1 MPATPLARPW
11 TVVPGKAASS
21 DQAAH
26 GAHEA
31 PGSARLRACFLGARG
46 AIGGTSD
53 ARGAGRFVGFV
64 GSLGGGV
71 ANPLAS
77 NPLTDNPLSCVLV
90 DTVIRPLAP
99 TLAPVLVSRY
109 AARLVGLGATLGLAI
124 GLPAGGQATRCLG
137 VAVGWSEVRAA
148 AVVPGV
154 CARVAGRVRLH
165 RSEGLKTSHG
175 SRLFMGEGPTGED
188 NAARAAGPPTG

>member
-1 MPATPLARPW
+1 M
-11 TVVPGKAASS
+11 PGKAASS

-71 ANPLAS
+71 ANPLADT
-77 NPLTDNPLSCVLV
+77 PLTGNPLSGVLV
-90 DTVIRPLAP
+90 DTVIRP
-99 TLAPVLVSRY
+99 LAPVLVSRY

-124 GLPAGGQATRCLG
+124 GLPAGGQATRYLG

-175 SRLFMGEGPTGED
+175 SRLFMGERPTGED

>member
-11 TVVPGKAASS
+11 TVMPGEAAPS
-21 DQAAH
+21 DQEAAQS
-26 GAHEA
+26 AHEA
-31 PGSARLRACFLGARG
+31 PGSARLQACFLGARG
-46 AIGGTSD
+46 EIGGTSD
-53 ARGAGRFVGFV
+53 ARGASWFA

-71 ANPLAS
+71 ANPLAG
-77 NPLTDNPLSCVLV
+77 VLV
-90 DTVIRPLAP
+90 DTIISQLAP
-99 TLAPVLVSRY
+99 TLTPVLVGRY
-109 AARLVGLGATLGLAI
+109 AARLVGLGVGPAI
-124 GLPAGGQATRCLG
+124 GLSAGGQATRCIG

>member
-11 TVVPGKAASS
+11 TVVPGEAAPS
-21 DQAAH
+21 DQAAQS
-26 GAHEA
+26 AHEA
-31 PGSARLRACFLGARG
+31 PGSARLQACFLGARDE
-46 AIGGTSD
+46 IGGTSD
-53 ARGAGRFVGFV
+53 ARGASRFVSFV

-71 ANPLAS
+71 ANPL
-77 NPLTDNPLSCVLV
+77 TDNPLADVLV
-90 DTVIRPLAP
+90 DTIISPPAP
-99 TLAPVLVSRY
+99 TLTPVLVGRY
-109 AARLVGLGATLGLAI
+109 AARLVGLGVDLAI
-124 GLPAGGQATRCLG
+124 GLPAGGQTTRCIG

-154 CARVAGRVRLH
+154 RARVAGRVRLH